1 MDLTFFIWFIML
13 YLNATIVFAIVIVV
27 IRIALRKAGVQ
38 ILSVFLYRLREITAA
53 MDSVGT
59 IATRTIP
66 ESAEPGWAATPVEKS
81 VMYCTASQMIG
92 PPALSRMASR

>member
-38 ILSVFLYRLREITAA
+38 ILPVFLFMERLKLQ
-53 MDSVGT
+53 
-59 IATRTIP
+59 
-66 ESAEPGWAATPVEKS
+66 EK
-81 VMYCTASQMIG
+81 
-92 PPALSRMASR
+92 